1 MRILF
6 ACGGTAGHINPA
18 IAIAKGIKSE
28 KPDCDILFV
37 GAKGGMEG
45 KLVSKEGFKIEFI
58 NVKGFIRKLSL
69 DTAKAIIELGKGL
82 EQSRRI
88 IKKFNPDY
96 VVGTGGYVCGPVLF
110 NACLKK
116 IPTLVHEQNVFPGIT
131 VRILSR
137 CVDIVALSFEESV
150 KYLPKGKSLVL
161 TGNPIRKEII
171 SSDYKLSRS
180 KLGIDNRPFILAFGG
195 SLGAEKLNET
205 IIEYVINLC
214 KNKEENTIHIM
225 FGTGDRYYDY
235 VKQELFN
242 RGINIKKLKNMRIIP
257 YIFNMADAIAASDIV
272 ISRAGAITVSEITAC
287 GKAAIL
293 IPSPNVTNN
302 HQEFNAEALR
312 KRGAALV
319 IKENDLNGEV
329 LYNKIKNLLNEKSR
343 LKDMSMNSLKLGKVD
358 ATEKIVDLIL
368 KNNPLN

>member
-1 MRILF
+1 
-6 ACGGTAGHINPA
+6 
-18 IAIAKGIKSE
+18 
-28 KPDCDILFV
+28 
-37 GAKGGMEG
+37 
-45 KLVSKEGFKIEFI
+45 
-58 NVKGFIRKLSL
+58 
-69 DTAKAIIELGKGL
+69 
-82 EQSRRI
+82 
-88 IKKFNPDY
+88 
-96 VVGTGGYVCGPVLF
+96 
-110 NACLKK
+110 
-116 IPTLVHEQNVFPGIT
+116 
-131 VRILSR
+131 
-137 CVDIVALSFEESV
+137 
-150 KYLPKGKSLVL
+150 
-161 TGNPIRKEII
+161 
-171 SSDYKLSRS
+171 
-180 KLGIDNRPFILAFGG
+180 
-195 SLGAEKLNET
+195 
-205 IIEYVINLC
+205 
-214 KNKEENTIHIM
+214 
-225 FGTGDRYYDY
+225 
-235 VKQELFN
+235 
-242 RGINIKKLKNMRIIP
+242 MRIIP